1 MFFIRSINSV
11 LLFWSYNHCCMP
23 QVVKAPVSSKP
34 TGFIALDWYLS
45 SESGTECPC
54 LMRVG
59 TEKNSH
65 KQKIALR
72 KYLAN
77 AIFGQFISLLR
88 FALCVF

>member
-11 LLFWSYNHCCMP
+11 LLLWSYNHCCMP

-65 KQKIALR
+65 KWKIALG

-77 AIFGQFISLLR
+77 AIFGQFISLL
-88 FALCVF
+88 